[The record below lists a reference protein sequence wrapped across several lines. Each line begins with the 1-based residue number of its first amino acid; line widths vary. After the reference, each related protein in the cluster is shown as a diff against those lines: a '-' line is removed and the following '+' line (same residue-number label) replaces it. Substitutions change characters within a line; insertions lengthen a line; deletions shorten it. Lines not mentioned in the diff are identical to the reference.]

1 MAKVNPSETELVPA
15 APGEWNFVK
24 IHKIKDVS
32 AKAIDLNNG
41 INNAQDKVKTYNRK
55 KDRMGRDEIE
65 SIKAY
70 DPLAVKENVISV
82 MNKVMKRVNHKNNKK
97 LKLGKGLDIKKESL
111 EEAVF
116 HMYAYNGRTG
126 EGKRLS
132 ARANSHAEVEKHLST
147 LHKHIKDNNLPMHRV
162 SIERPGGE
170 GRNHSAQVDKDV
182 GVYKRTYHN
191 LDDIHEHVLH
201 ESEIQVGD
209 HVHIGLRIRGGA
221 GFRGKVEHID
231 DHGMAH
237 VKLHSELYKDHPR
250 IVKGHISRCTKEEM
264 EVPAGDLVEEGL
276 KDFTEVIDEVS
287 RKTLGRY
294 IGAAAAD
301 RGAARGRKD
310 DATAKKREKGM
321 DMAFDKAFGKSKVKP
336 TESVEVEGEPVSEL
350 SSDLLD
356 DYQKKATKS
365 ARKLS
370 ATGNTGKAD
379 KRLNSVNTALDKM
392 FSKERAK
399 KDASNNMQDTSA

>member
-1 MAKVNPSETELVPA
+1 MAKVNPSETKLTPR
-15 APGEWNFVK
+15 APGERNFVN
-24 IHKIKDVS
+24 IHKVKDVS

-41 INNAQDKVKTYNRK
+41 MNNAQDKVKTYNRK

-70 DPLAVKENVISV
+70 DPVADGVKENVINV

-97 LKLGKGLDIKKESL
+97 LKLGKGLAIKEG
-111 EEAVF
+111 EE
-116 HMYAYNGRTG
+116 N
-126 EGKRLS
+126 K
-132 ARANSHAEVEKHLST
+132 
-147 LHKHIKDNNLPMHRV
+147 
-162 SIERPGGE
+162 
-170 GRNHSAQVDKDV
+170 
-182 GVYKRTYHN
+182 
-191 LDDIHEHVLH
+191 
-201 ESEIQVGD
+201 IQVGD

-276 KDFTEVIDEVS
+276 KDFTDV
-287 RKTLGRY
+287 
-294 IGAAAAD
+294 
-301 RGAARGRKD
+301 
-310 DATAKKREKGM
+310 
-321 DMAFDKAFGKSKVKP
+321 VK
-336 TESVEVEGEPVSEL
+336 EL
-350 SSDLLD
+350 SDDTLD